1 MLGDI
6 DLSAHNE
13 GEMDG
18 VEGCGHTPPEKDPYE
33 TKSSDLSLSGSSG
46 TESDR
51 EGGRRSSSSSS
62 SSAQTKPHPFPFVQR
77 VRSAWQRNLRQRRC
91 NSRAQVE
98 ACIRRFSTESAGF
111 QDEVA

>member
-33 TKSSDLSLSGSSG
+33 TKSSDLSGSSG

-62 SSAQTKPHPFPFVQR
+62 SSAQKKPHPFPFVQR